1 MSPLSYRK
9 KRYRRNVAAVI
20 LSPDYPERCKFFV
33 GKSLGIK
40 NRWQFPQG
48 GIDGNETPVKAL
60 FRELKEEIGCDDVEI
75 LGEFPHWITSDFP
88 KIKRAQKRYPFD
100 GQTQKY
106 FLVRLKDE
114 TKIDLNAFSV
124 PEFDDYDF
132 VEYNEVFKRA
142 SYFKKQV
149 YRRVINYFIKEGYIE
164 YVVGS

>member
-20 LSPDYPERCKFFV
+20 LSPDYPKRCKFFI

-48 GIDGNETPVKAL
+48 GIDGNETPEQAL
-60 FRELKEEIGCDDVEI
+60 FRELKEEIGCDDVDI
-75 LGEFPHWITSDFP
+75 LGEFPHWVTYDFP
-88 KIKRAQKRYPFD
+88 KMKRVKKRYPFD

-106 FLVRLKDE
+106 FLVRLKDKA
-114 TKIDLNAFSV
+114 KIDLNAFSV

-142 SYFKKQV
+142 SYFKKQI

>member
-9 KRYRRNVAAVI
+9 KRYRRNVAVVI
-20 LSPDYPERCKFFV
+20 LSPDYPNGCKFFV

-48 GIDGNETPVKAL
+48 GIDGNETPEEAL
-60 FRELKEEIGCDDVEI
+60 MRELKEEIGCNDVEI
-75 LGEFPHWITSDFP
+75 LGEFPHWITYDFP
-88 KIKRAQKRYPFD
+88 KIKRSQKRYPFD

-106 FLVRLKDE
+106 FLVRLKDDAN
-114 TKIDLNAFSV
+114 IDLNAFSI
-124 PEFDDYDF
+124 PEFDDYAF
-132 VEYNEVFKRA
+132 VEYNEVLKRA